1 MTEKLFLMALF
12 FEDGSIPLGNCRN
25 AIIFESL
32 LISSQLSIYQRMLL
46 FPRPFGNSPS
56 VSNFTL
62 NYVSL
67 RAQILFPFSP

>member
-32 LISSQLSIYQRMLL
+32 LMLQD
-46 FPRPFGNSPS
+46 N
-56 VSNFTL
+56 
-62 NYVSL
+62 
-67 RAQILFPFSP
+67 A